1 MQRVK
6 INTSKSYDVTIG
18 SGLIK
23 KAGEIL
29 RETGVTGKIAI
40 VTDSNVAPLYLDALK
55 NSLKESGYNAIS
67 FVFPA
72 GEKSKNLE
80 TLSSILEF
88 FANNGMTRKDTA
100 VALGGGVTGDMT
112 GFAAGVYMRG
122 ISYVQ
127 IPTTLLSCVD
137 SSVGGKTAVDLKAGK
152 NLAGVF
158 IQPKAVIADTD
169 TLKTLDKNVYA
180 DGMAEV
186 IKTAVLG
193 DSELFSRLENG
204 NADDEYIISRCV
216 QYKGKVVCEDEFET
230 GVRKLL
236 NLGHTPAHA
245 IEKLLHYKTPHGHAV
260 GIGLSIIARA
270 CAKEGLIE
278 LDTSRRILSLLDK
291 YSLPLYS
298 EFSPEDLAREC
309 TFDKKRSGNTISL
322 IKIRNIGDCFIEDIA
337 LDSETQERVV
347 IYERENFTI
356 PSFRHSF
363 CNSVKIRCTQTF
375 YMCSTCR

>member
-6 INTSKSYDVTIG
+6 INTSKAYDVIIG
-18 SGLIK
+18 KGLIK
-23 KAGEIL
+23 KAGEL
-29 RETGVTGKIAI
+29 LKEKGVTGKIAI
-40 VTDSNVAPLYLDALK
+40 VTDSNVAPLYLDTLK
-55 NSLKESGYNAIS
+55 GSLDEWGYSVIS
-67 FVFPA
+67 YVFPA
-72 GEKSKNLE
+72 GEESKTLE

-88 FANNGMTRKDTA
+88 FAENGMTRKDTA

-127 IPTTLLSCVD
+127 IPTTLLACVD

-169 TLKTLDKNVYA
+169 ALKTLDKSIYA

-193 DSELFSRLENG
+193 DSELFSHLEKG
-204 NADDEYIISRCV
+204 DADDEYIISRCV
-216 QYKGKVVCEDEFET
+216 QYKGKIVCEDEFEI
-230 GVRKLL
+230 GARKLL

-245 IEKLLHYKTPHGHAV
+245 IEKLSHYKTPHGHAV
-260 GIGLSIIARA
+260 GTGLAIIARA
-270 CAKEGLIE
+270 CAKEGLLE
-278 LDTSRRILSLLDK
+278 LDASKRILSLLGK

-298 EFSPEDLAREC
+298 EFSPEDLARES
-309 TFDKKRSGNTISL
+309 TFYKKRSGNTISL
-322 IKIRNIGDCFIEDIA
+322 IKIRNIGDCFIEDVAI
-337 LDSETQERVV
+337 DKVQE
-347 IYERENFTI
+347 IFE
-356 PSFRHSF
+356 
-363 CNSVKIRCTQTF
+363 KG
-375 YMCSTCR
+375 STSR